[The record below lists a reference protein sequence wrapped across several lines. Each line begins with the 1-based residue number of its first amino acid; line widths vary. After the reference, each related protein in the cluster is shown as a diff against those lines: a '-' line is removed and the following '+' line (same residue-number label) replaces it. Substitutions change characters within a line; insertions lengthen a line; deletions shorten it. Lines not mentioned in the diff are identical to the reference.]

1 MRLSGMQHASTSRV
15 QAHTDRPMVRLVL
28 PPPQHSLRH
37 MRGCPVWLP
46 GMQAEV
52 RWAEQAYRSR
62 QEVMVVTQVVLAEVG
77 GGTVTSACMGYWRRG
92 DTQVTRP
99 PGRSRRNRV

>member
-52 RWAEQAYRSR
+52 RWAEQAYRK
-62 QEVMVVTQVVLAEVG
+62 QEVMVLFRGSGRGHGDQCMHGVLAQ
-77 GGTVTSACMGYWRRG
+77 R
-92 DTQVTRP
+92 
-99 PGRSRRNRV
+99 